1 MRRHRLLIAFVRE
14 AIVGQSSVA
23 GLTPQEI
30 LHLTEVLREH
40 IVRPEF
46 MVRFGCEARRVA
58 FREEGATE
66 RLALRGVSDS
76 DSDRQCDGVTPLGDM
91 PVGVD
96 GCASAP
102 VEGNPICASAA
113 PEAAIGAR

>member
-1 MRRHRLLIAFVRE
+1 MRRHRLLTVFVRE
-14 AIVGQSSVA
+14 AIVGHSSIA

-58 FREEGATE
+58 FREDSATE
-66 RLALRGVSDS
+66 RLALRDVSDS
-76 DSDRQCDGVTPLGDM
+76 DSDRQCDRVTPSGDLS
-91 PVGVD
+91 VGVD
-96 GCASAP
+96 GCAFAP

-113 PEAAIGAR
+113 PEAATGTR